1 METQSTLKPVGSTV
15 FVTLPEALQSKI
27 KMESGVELYI
37 DPSFEPEQWA
47 VTKGIVHSV
56 GDRYPFDIRPG
67 EDVMI
72 SYMLVADYW
81 NVDGERKFNRV
92 KRYNDEIVWEADDWM
107 IMAVLRDGE
116 WQGIGQWVVLDDA
129 KVEEMQSSLIIIPE
143 AYQAKVRPGC
153 GVFVSGDLPIPKGN
167 IAYFNEQFR
176 SYYNF
181 PNGKKRMVMKK
192 ELILAHGT
200 E

>member
-47 VTKGIVHSV
+47 VTSGIVHSV
-56 GDRYPFDIRPG
+56 GSRYPFDIKPG
-67 EDVMI
+67 DEVMI

-81 NVDGERKFNRV
+81 TVNGERVFNRV
-92 KRYNDEIVWEADDWM
+92 KRYNNEIVWEADDWM
-107 IMAVLRDGE
+107 IMAVYRDGE
-116 WQGIGQWVVLDDA
+116 WQGLGEWVILDDA
-129 KVEEMQSSLIIIPE
+129 TKEEVQSSLIIIPE
-143 AYQAKVRPGC
+143 AFQAKVRQGC
-153 GVFVSGDLPIPKGN
+153 GVFVSGDLPIPKGS
-167 IAYFNEQFR
+167 IAYFTEAFR

-181 PNGKKRMVMKK
+181 PNGRKRIILKKD
-192 ELILAHGT
+192 LILAHGD